1 MSLLLHSPGQSK
13 PQGQS
18 RWTLSLEGRS
28 GKESVTIFN
37 YPCGLIPS
45 TYVLP
50 LFSPPLLNIP
60 SQHSHIIVFQVGPR
74 AGLAYIWIP
83 NLSYLWASASYY
95 TSLCLNLFNHKLGDG
110 GQGGYKSYVIGL
122 LWELNEW
129 IQSAGTLFGFSKC
142 FISVICSLWLQLVKN
157 PPAMRE
163 TWVWSLGWEDPLEK
177 GKATHSSILAWRI
190 PWGPWTI
197 QSMGSQ
203 RIGYNW
209 ATFTY
214 CWQLVDLIF
223 LSWRRTQRSQAGSGV

>member
-28 GKESVTIFN
+28 GKESATIFN

-122 LWELNEW
+122 LRELNEW
-129 IQSAGTLFGFSKC
+129 IQSAGTVFGFSKC
-142 FISVICSLWLQLVKN
+142 FISVICSQWLQLVKN

-163 TWVWSLGWEDPLEK
+163 TWVRSLGWEDPLEK
-177 GKATHSSILAWRI
+177 GTHFRPPTPVFWPGEFHGVHGLYS
-190 PWGPWTI
+190 PWGHKESDTTERLSLI
-197 QSMGSQ
+197 
-203 RIGYNW
+203 
-209 ATFTY
+209 
-214 CWQLVDLIF
+214 VD
-223 LSWRRTQRSQAGSGV
+223 SWSI